1 MKRTIP
7 SALIV
12 ALCLLQACSWVHA
25 KSIGDADPTPS
36 PHFEC
41 PDEDDYYPNPT
52 NCKAFYQCV
61 NGTAWQQECPAD
73 LYFNPI
79 LKVCDY
85 KENVDCKQDTIKTIR
100 DVEPTPSPT
109 FKCPEEQGFYS
120 NPTDCSKF
128 YLCANYLAWEQ
139 QCPGKLLFN
148 KAINQCDFPEKVDCN
163 QKFVRQSVKIPK
175 ADPTPSPKF
184 QCPEDE
190 GLFPSPTDCKK
201 FYQCFN
207 HTAWQSLCPAD
218 LYFNPILKVC
228 DFKENVDCTL

>member
-1 MKRTIP
+1 MG
-7 SALIV
+7 
-12 ALCLLQACSWVHA
+12 
-25 KSIGDADPTPS
+25 SIGDADPTPS

-79 LKVCDY
+79 LKVYDY

-148 KAINQCDFPEKVDCN
+148 MQLINAIFLKKSTAIRNL
-163 QKFVRQSVKIPK
+163 FVN
-175 ADPTPSPKF
+175 PSKF
-184 QCPEDE
+184 QRRTQHHH
-190 GLFPSPTDCKK
+190 PSSSVPKMKVFSQVQLTARN
-201 FYQCFN
+201 FINASTIQRGN
-207 HTAWQSLCPAD
+207 HCVPPICTSIQS
-218 LYFNPILKVC
+218 
-228 DFKENVDCTL
+228 